1 MSEAEMKKLRLH
13 KELSIAVMIK
23 LGLLYLVYVLFFSH
37 PMDVNQQNISQHLL
51 SNSPAIHHVVS
62 TSTKQK

>member
-1 MSEAEMKKLRLH
+1 MKKPRLH
-13 KELSIAVMIK
+13 KEISIAVMIK

-51 SNSPAIHHVVS
+51 NSPPAIHHVIS
-62 TSTKQK
+62 TSNKTK